1 MDSGTDVREA
11 ARRRLARASA
21 SVRPAIWDLDLL
33 TGVFIAPSALSELLG
48 REPHQPL
55 DFGGLVEA
63 THPADR
69 AWSDELTRT
78 PHPASLAP
86 AAKSFCFRII
96 RGDAVRW
103 VLMKVEIEHATTK
116 AGIAPVS
123 YTGMIE
129 DITEAYETAA
139 ALTASE
145 ERLKLAIE
153 AGRMAVWEVDLE
165 SGALA
170 QSAELNLLLGFPSDA
185 RITLADVRGLYAAGE
200 MERIARDGISWE
212 LIKTRAAHGKSPAL
226 KSRSSAPEPD
236 RTQIQAEVA
245 IATPQGVR
253 KHLLLR
259 AQHAVSLHGQGE
271 RVTGL
276 LIDITERKRSE
287 ERLAVVARELQ
298 HRVKN
303 SLAVVQTL
311 AVQSFRGAADSD
323 KAGQAFLG
331 RLRALAAASDL
342 ILEEGGDAAV
352 LGNIVEAVIRPYRM
366 GEHDPFEIGG
376 DAVELAGSTATA
388 LGMALHELC
397 TNAVKYGALSTPAGR
412 VQVTWRT
419 ETNSL
424 VIDWVEENGPTVFPP
439 VKRGFGSRLLQTV
452 LAGEPNGQ
460 VETNFEPFGLR
471 CRLSLALR

>member
-1 MDSGTDVREA
+1 MD
-11 ARRRLARASA
+11 
-21 SVRPAIWDLDLL
+21 
-33 TGVFIAPSALSELLG
+33 
-48 REPHQPL
+48 
-55 DFGGLVEA
+55 A

-69 AWSDELTRT
+69 GWSEELTRA
-78 PHPASLAP
+78 PLPASALTV
-86 AAKSFCFRII
+86 AKSFSFRIV

-103 VLMKVEIEHATTK
+103 VLMKVDIDHATTD

-153 AGRMAVWEVDLE
+153 AGRMAAWEVDLE
-165 SGALA
+165 SGALT
-170 QSAELNLLLGFPSDA
+170 QSAELNLPLGFPSDA
-185 RITLADVRGLYAAGE
+185 RITLPDVRALYAAGE
-200 MERIARDGISWE
+200 MERIERDEMRWE
-212 LIKTRAAHGKSPAL
+212 TIRARAAHGGSPTLKSP
-226 KSRSSAPEPD
+226 RRAPEPD

-245 IATPQGVR
+245 ITTPQGVR

-259 AQHAVSLHGQGE
+259 AQHAASLHGRGE

-342 ILEEGGDAAV
+342 ILEEGGGAAV
-352 LGNIVEAVIRPYRM
+352 LGNIVDAVIRPYRM
-366 GEHDPFEIGG
+366 SEPDPFEIAG

-412 VQVTWRT
+412 VRVNWRT
-419 ETNSL
+419 EGDRL
-424 VIDWVEENGPTVFPP
+424 VIDWREENGPTVFPP